1 MNQCKDVVDKNYS
14 YKLTLKFV
22 WGQTCFF
29 QFMQG
34 KEEWQGQ
41 RKRGKAQH
49 KAIMT
54 TNHCSFQVIFL
65 EDKHKIKDCLNCNR
79 LGNFFPPYIS
89 SYVVE
94 GQVTIP
100 KSGLAPVNCKHSAS
114 NERGSSWQP
123 WPQICCDLSL
133 VCHLLQWPYCLP
145 GALQW
150 SAWILLEHL
159 WWQSFFFP
167 KDWKKIKK
175 KRKENTDFIVKT
187 GWGQLGVL
195 RKKCFFSHPV
205 MKGNHEF
212 SYFFLSLLAKIIST
226 VSCSLCFCQNLVWRN
241 AKESGT
247 DDLKGWWDE
256 ICMATCHISNLWP
269 QCSCHSQKGAGC
281 PSTPLC
287 PQ

>member
-1 MNQCKDVVDKNYS
+1 
-14 YKLTLKFV
+14 
-22 WGQTCFF
+22 
-29 QFMQG
+29 MQRCSWQELQLQADIEVRLRTNLLFSIYAR
-34 KEEWQGQ
+34 KERMTRAEKEGE
-41 RKRGKAQH
+41 AQH

-79 LGNFFPPYIS
+79 LGNFLPPYIS

-100 KSGLAPVNCKHSAS
+100 KFGLAPVNCKHSAS

-150 SAWILLEHL
+150 SAWILLDHL

-167 KDWKKIKK
+167 KDWKKKK
-175 KRKENTDFIVKT
+175 KRKYR
-187 GWGQLGVL
+187 L
-195 RKKCFFSHPV
+195 
-205 MKGNHEF
+205 
-212 SYFFLSLLAKIIST
+212 
-226 VSCSLCFCQNLVWRN
+226 
-241 AKESGT
+241 
-247 DDLKGWWDE
+247 
-256 ICMATCHISNLWP
+256 
-269 QCSCHSQKGAGC
+269 HSQNGLRPAEG
-281 PSTPLC
+281 
-287 PQ
+287 PQK